1 MPSVK
6 LEDTSITKTTLIKS
20 ENVEVYEIGEGNFK
34 RKVRVMLGGD
44 GPAMKLRGGETI
56 NEPGQWSSWPRHSFD
71 NEPEFAKNFEEFFM
85 YFTLPKEG
93 YALQRADGNFVDEK
107 FREQTV
113 LVRNGDYAVLPLGD
127 HPIVA
132 APDNKL
138 LYVWFYISPIP
149 KIYPKWAEDHG
160 EYA

>member
-1 MPSVK
+1 M
-6 LEDTSITKTTLIKS
+6 
-20 ENVEVYEIGEGNFK
+20 
-34 RKVRVMLGGD
+34 
-44 GPAMKLRGGETI
+44 
-56 NEPGQWSSWPRHSFD
+56 
-71 NEPEFAKNFEEFFM
+71 
-85 YFTLPKEG
+85 
-93 YALQRADGNFVDEK
+93 
-107 FREQTV
+107 

-132 APDNKL
+132 APDNKV

>member
-1 MPSVK
+1 
-6 LEDTSITKTTLIKS
+6 
-20 ENVEVYEIGEGNFK
+20 
-34 RKVRVMLGGD
+34 
-44 GPAMKLRGGETI
+44 
-56 NEPGQWSSWPRHSFD
+56 
-71 NEPEFAKNFEEFFM
+71 M